1 MAVTRVS
8 TDGLADSAVNSA
20 KIGVDVI
27 TDADLANNSVT
38 VNEISDNAVSSA
50 KLAAGASL
58 ANIGAGTI
66 AGDKLATNIAI
77 TTSGN
82 VTLTGTVKTPYIAV
96 NNDIYTCSGTLT
108 FDTVN
113 NNRYYQGFDLRH
125 AQRRY
130 GNMHTDGIAF
140 YYPSNSAVSYGPSNM
155 PSSTGV
161 STWIDNKNL
170 FNVWAGIQYWRV
182 PKTAT
187 YTIRCKGAGSG
198 IAGHGR
204 DVQADFDLNAG
215 EWLRIIC
222 GAQGK
227 TNGST
232 FAGGA
237 GASCASVIRH
247 GLNQPLIVAGGGGGR
262 SENINSYPVTDRH
275 ARAPATTTD
284 AAEYNTLSGG
294 NEMTQRGGMGGMGSV
309 YSTSYSSWIEN
320 WGGGGGGGW
329 FTEGGGGG
337 IGYNTMH
344 QDLSGGGALSSM
356 PRGGHYFPGNSGY
369 WGGFGGG
376 GYTGTQSG
384 AAGGGG
390 GWDGGNSEYVGVTST
405 PGDISTRGGG
415 SWVAEITNLTDHG
428 ATRTDYGQVLV
439 TVPS

>member
-82 VTLTGTVKTPYIAV
+82 VTLTGTVKTPYIAI
-96 NNDIYTCSGTLT
+96 NNDIYTCSGTLE
-108 FDTVN
+108 FDTVQN
-113 NNRYYQGFDLRH
+113 NGQYQGFDLRH

-130 GNMHTDGIAF
+130 GNMHTDGIAT
-140 YYPSNSAVSYGPSNM
+140 YYPNNGVVAYNSALM
-155 PSSTGV
+155 PASTGV

-170 FNVWAGIQYWRV
+170 FNVWCGIQYWRV

-187 YTIRCKGAGSG
+187 YTIRCKGAGNNTS
-198 IAGHGR
+198 GHGR

-215 EWLRIIC
+215 EWLRIIA

-232 FAGGA
+232 FSGGH

-247 GLNQPLIVAGGGGGR
+247 GLNQPLLVAGGGAGR
-262 SENINSYPVTDRH
+262 AQNLNSYPVAERH
-275 ARAPATTTD
+275 ARAPATTIA
-284 AAEYNTLSGG
+284 AAEYNTLATG
-294 NEMTQRGGMGGMGSV
+294 NSMTQRGGIGGLGSI
-309 YSTSYSSWIEN
+309 YQYNYSSALET

-329 FTEGGGGG
+329 YTPGGGGG
-337 IGYNTMH
+337 IGISM
-344 QDLSGGGALSSM
+344 QDMQGGGGALSQM
-356 PRGGHYFPGNSGY
+356 PYGGHSYYNNGGY

-376 GYTGTQSG
+376 GFTGIGSG

-390 GWDGGNSEYVGVTST
+390 GWDGGNSEYVGTGASVA
-405 PGDISTRGGG
+405 DISTRGGG
-415 SWVAEITNLTDHG
+415 SWSAEITNINDRGAIHQSHG
-428 ATRTDYGQVLV
+428 RVLI